1 MGNHERIGKAIKNR
15 RKSLG
20 IKAKDID
27 TTLAK
32 KFDISPFTARPYR
45 ENVEIGNIYGTTA
58 QIARKERGQKNMN
71 RLSFYMGELGFH
83 EADYTIV
90 RAKLAD
96 KRFKY
101 PLPESETD
109 F

>member
-1 MGNHERIGKAIKNR
+1 MTDHGRIVKAIKSR
-15 RKSLG
+15 RKELG
-20 IKAKDID
+20 IRAKDID
-27 TTLAK
+27 PVLAERFRIK
-32 KFDISPFTARPYR
+32 PLTARNYR
-45 ENVEIGNIYGTTA
+45 GYVEGGYIYGTTA
-58 QIARKERGQKNMN
+58 PIGRGERGQKNMN
-71 RLSFYMGELGFH
+71 RLSFYMGELDFN

-90 RAKLAD
+90 RMKLAD